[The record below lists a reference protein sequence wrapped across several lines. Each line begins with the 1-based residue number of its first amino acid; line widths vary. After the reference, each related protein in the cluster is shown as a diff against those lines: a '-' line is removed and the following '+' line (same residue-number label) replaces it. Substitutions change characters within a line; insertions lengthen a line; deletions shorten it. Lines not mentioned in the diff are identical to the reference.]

1 MPRPVLRQVAKGLA
15 GDRGVFDTQNLRAR
29 NLGGAIDH
37 ELGRG
42 ECFWFAC
49 GGAFE
54 AQLVPAGSKVVVL
67 GAPAGA
73 SGVKIIT
80 SKATTSVSTTKAAPI
95 TTTGASAPPP

>member
-1 MPRPVLRQVAKGLA
+1 MEAKKKRFTKTTLRVMAWAAGGVVFAVPWVAFQFVPTATTSGQAASPQV
-15 GDRGVFDTQNLRAR
+15 VV
-29 NLGGAIDH
+29 
-37 ELGRG
+37 
-42 ECFWFAC
+42 
-49 GGAFE
+49 
-54 AQLVPAGSKVVVL
+54 VPAGSKVVVL